1 LDAILQLDLLDRYYV
16 RFQPALYRT
25 RMRKS
30 FESVATEATR
40 RARTRTSAQAYQ
52 RIMVVGDDG
61 TPRLRESPPL
71 LQHIGVDA
79 ETKLVRSIGD
89 YVSMVPAD
97 VAVLLS
103 HFRVTDLALRVV
115 GVGSVGARCYLAIL
129 TGPDGTP
136 LVLQIKEAN
145 RSVLEDYGGIE
156 QPRVLC
162 GAVVGQGQGA
172 RVVYGQRI
180 LQASSD
186 VFLGTARNEGRDY
199 YLRQFHDMKGA
210 LDITGMSPSAFS
222 EYVSVCALLLARA
235 HAQSV
240 NASMLHGYV
249 GNNATVRHAVIDCPT
264 PTPISPS
271 TTSISCGPR
280 PKPARST

>member
-1 LDAILQLDLLDRYYV
+1 MDAILQLDLLDRYYV
-16 RFQPALYRT
+16 RFQPALYGT

-30 FESVATEATR
+30 FESVATEAMR

-52 RIMVVGDDG
+52 RIMVVGDDD

-115 GVGSVGARCYLAIL
+115 GVGSVGARYLAIL

-136 LVLQIKEAN
+136 LVLQITEAN

-156 QPRVLC
+156 QPRFCVAPSSAKGRGRGSC
-162 GAVVGQGQGA
+162 T
-172 RVVYGQRI
+172 
-180 LQASSD
+180 ASASCRPPPMCFWAPRAMRD
-186 VFLGTARNEGRDY
+186 GT
-199 YLRQFHDMKGA
+199 
-210 LDITGMSPSAFS
+210 TTSA
-222 EYVSVCALLLARA
+222 
-235 HAQSV
+235 
-240 NASMLHGYV
+240 N
-249 GNNATVRHAVIDCPT
+249 
-264 PTPISPS
+264 S
-271 TTSISCGPR
+271 TT
-280 PKPARST
+280 